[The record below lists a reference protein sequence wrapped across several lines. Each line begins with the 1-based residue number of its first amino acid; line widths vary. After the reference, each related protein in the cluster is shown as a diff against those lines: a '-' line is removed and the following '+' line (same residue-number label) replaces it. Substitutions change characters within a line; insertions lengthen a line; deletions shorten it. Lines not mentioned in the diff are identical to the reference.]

1 MAKLYDKSPAKEVAP
16 ADADPLLIK
25 IHTFLTKCRR
35 PAVLDFGDK
44 PIPLTE
50 GRYVLEPRSGRPCIE
65 AWDEDRSLSR
75 RILSLDR
82 ARTGMLDCTV
92 QRFGGTT
99 GKLTFL
105 DLDRP
110 QSSLRATKG
119 ERQTFGEQFRRM
131 LRREFPG
138 WDIAALSS
146 AADLRRSF
154 AAAFP
159 RAHLRRGNQHLA
171 ALACPS
177 LEEESAL
184 LSTALLWFDYLRG
197 QLDPAARISL
207 ALFLPESAG
216 NLTAHRLRWLTGQHL
231 KAKLFLF
238 NEHGMAGEVDPKDL
252 GNLDTRLHSQYV
264 PVRLSGELALAIS
277 RLQAVEGVGCCPDIG
292 GGISI
297 RFRGLEFARIERGKA
312 LLGIESK
319 QEIAAKDFARIED
332 FALHLERLKSSG
344 PGSSELAAF
353 PERWFES
360 AVRSHLQILDPELL
374 SSPVHGQVLT
384 FAGGQ
389 RELVDLLAISFSGR
403 LTVLEL
409 KISEDVQL
417 PLQGLDYWMR
427 IAWHAER
434 AEINSLF
441 PGIAISKQ
449 LPKLRLVA
457 PALSFHPGNEIIL
470 RYFSPDIEV
479 ERIGVNSEWELTLRV
494 AFRLRGADAP
504 ISHRGFDVPGHYK
517 YKESD
522 QHAEPE

>member
-1 MAKLYDKSPAKEVAP
+1 
-16 ADADPLLIK
+16 
-25 IHTFLTKCRR
+25 
-35 PAVLDFGDK
+35 
-44 PIPLTE
+44 
-50 GRYVLEPRSGRPCIE
+50 
-65 AWDEDRSLSR
+65 
-75 RILSLDR
+75 
-82 ARTGMLDCTV
+82 MLDCTV
-92 QRFGGTT
+92 QRFGGST

-110 QSSLRATKG
+110 QTSLRATKG
-119 ERQTFGEQFRRM
+119 ERQSFGEQFRRM
-131 LRREFPG
+131 LRRGFPG

-146 AADLRRSF
+146 ASDLRRSF
-154 AAAFP
+154 ATAFP

-177 LEEESAL
+177 PEHESAL
-184 LSTALLWFDYLRG
+184 LSSALLWFDYLRS
-197 QLDPAARISL
+197 QLDPAARLSL

-231 KAKLFLF
+231 QTNLFRF
-238 NEHGMAGEVDPKDL
+238 NEHGMAGEVDAKDL
-252 GNLDTRLHSQYV
+252 GNLDTHLNSQYV
-264 PVRLSGELALAIS
+264 PVRLSGELAAATS
-277 RLQAVEGVGCCPDIG
+277 RLQAIEGVGCCPEIG

-319 QEIAAKDFARIED
+319 QEIALEEFARIEN
-332 FALHLERLKSSG
+332 FALHLERLKSSEARFT
-344 PGSSELAAF
+344 ELAAF

-384 FAGGQ
+384 FAGGR
-389 RELVDLLAISFSGR
+389 RELVDLLAISSSGR

-409 KISEDVQL
+409 KISEDIQL

-427 IAWHAER
+427 VAWHAER
-434 AEINSLF
+434 SEIDGLF
-441 PGIAISKQ
+441 PGVPIPKQ
-449 LPKLRLVA
+449 LPRLRLVA
-457 PALSFHPGNEIIL
+457 PALSFHPGNQIIL
-470 RYFSPDIEV
+470 RYFSPEIEV

-494 AFRLRGADAP
+494 AFRLRGADVP